1 MIRNPKALTVSCFVS
16 SFFIGVGTT
25 VVGAAARNIGLTP
38 YEIGLMFAIQNVGF
52 IIAVS
57 TAGALSDTF
66 EKPRILLFASI
77 ALGTAFA
84 IFYLWPSF
92 LLNLTVMFFIGIGM
106 GGYEGITDA
115 MLLDMHD
122 ERESFYISINHFFI
136 TFGSLMIT
144 LYLLF
149 LQMNWRRSMVQ
160 SGITIFC
167 LALFFLLSRLKTD
180 ERVEKK
186 LFGRLKALK
195 DDKLVFSLLA
205 ATSCIVGCELATH
218 AVLTTFLM
226 DLRGFSQV
234 TSKLGLIIFLA
245 GIATGRLCVGLIT
258 KRHQLY
264 RYLLVL
270 LFLCVIFF
278 SLLYLMDTNSILLT
292 TVLIYLC
299 GLTISAT
306 FPIILSITGIIY
318 KEMAGT
324 ALGIIKMGIP
334 IGGIVIP
341 LFVSLASRFFSFR
354 ISLALF
360 PFFSLVSFLIM
371 LANRDRFK
379 SHEMLRQTVLT
390 AGTNG

>member
-1 MIRNPKALTVSCFVS
+1 MIRNPKALTVSCLLS
-16 SFFIGVGTT
+16 GFFIGVGTT

-38 YEIGLMFAIQNVGF
+38 YEIGLMFAFQNVGF
-52 IIAVS
+52 IISVS
-57 TAGALSDTF
+57 TAGSLSDTF
-66 EKPRILLFASI
+66 EKPRILLIASI
-77 ALGTAFA
+77 VLATSFAL
-84 IFYLWPSF
+84 FYRSPYF
-92 LLNLTVMFFIGIGM
+92 YINLMVMFFIGIGM

-122 ERESFYISINHFFI
+122 KKESFYININHFFTTI
-136 TFGSLMIT
+136 GSLMIT

-160 SGITIFC
+160 SSITIFC
-167 LALFFLLSRLKTD
+167 LALFFLFSRLKKN

-186 LFGRLKALK
+186 LLGRLKALK
-195 DDKLVFSLLA
+195 DDRLIFSLLA
-205 ATSCIVGCELATH
+205 AASCIVGCELATH

-226 DLRGFSQV
+226 ELRGFSQV

-264 RYLLVL
+264 RYLLTL
-270 LFLCVIFF
+270 LFLCMVFF
-278 SLLYLMDTNSILLT
+278 SFLYMIDTDRILLT

-306 FPIILSITGIIY
+306 FPIILSIAGIFY
-318 KEMAGT
+318 KDMAGT

-334 IGGIVIP
+334 IGGIIVP
-341 LFVSLASRFFSFR
+341 LFVSLASRFISFR

-360 PFFSLVSFLIM
+360 PFFFLVSFLIM
-371 LANRDRFK
+371 LANRGRFS
-379 SHEMLRQTVLT
+379 SHEIFQKR
-390 AGTNG
+390 G